1 MIQYILRR
9 LATAIITVLAAMV
22 LLFIIVQLIPGDFAT
37 IVLGPRA
44 TPAIVAKYKAKM
56 GLDQPI
62 YVQLGNFLFNTLRG
76 DLGRDVLT
84 HVPVSQLVLNV
95 LPHTFVLAFSS
106 LFFASLIGV
115 PLGIYSAAYRNT
127 VFDKITGVLAIS
139 LITVPDF
146 LKAIIFLL
154 IFTVFMRWFPAQG
167 AGEAGDL
174 LDQLWHLILPALAL
188 GLAWVGYIA
197 RLMRASVLEEL
208 TEDHVRTARSKGLSE
223 RIVVYKHASRAAL
236 IPVITYVGMGFGLL
250 LGGAVLIEIVF
261 HRPGLGFLIYNAIQ
275 TRNYPIV
282 QGGLI
287 VAVFAYALVQVIA
300 DLSHAFVDPR
310 IREGERL

>member
-1 MIQYILRR
+1 MTQFIIRR
-9 LATAIITVLAAMV
+9 FFTALITVIGAMV
-22 LLFIIVQLIPGDFAT
+22 ILFIVIQMIPGDFAT
-37 IVLGPRA
+37 NVLGPRA
-44 TPAIVAKYKAKM
+44 SEEIIAKYRAKM
-56 GLDQPI
+56 GLDQPV
-62 YVQLGNFLFNTLRG
+62 YVQLANFLFNTLRG
-76 DLGRDVLT
+76 DLGTDVLT
-84 HVPVSQLVLNV
+84 HVPVARLVLNV
-95 LPHTFVLAFSS
+95 LPHTFVLAFSA
-106 LFFASLIGV
+106 LLFASVIGI

-127 VFDKITGVLAIS
+127 LIDKASGIVSIS

-154 IFTVFMRWFPAQG
+154 VFTVFLRWFPAQG
-167 AGEAGDL
+167 AGESGDII
-174 LDQLWHLILPALAL
+174 DQLWHLILPALAL

-208 TEDHVRTARSKGLSE
+208 TTDHVRTARSKGLNE
-223 RIVVYKHASRAAL
+223 RVVIYKHASRAAL
-236 IPVITYVGMGFGLL
+236 IPVVTYIGMGFGLL

-287 VAVFAYALVQVIA
+287 VAVFAYAMIQVLA
-300 DLSHAFVDPR
+300 DVSHAFIDPR
-310 IREGERL
+310 IRE

>member
-1 MIQYILRR
+1 MTQYIIRR
-9 LATAIITVLAAMV
+9 LFTALITVVGAMV
-22 LLFIIVQLIPGDFAT
+22 ILFIVIQMIPGDFAT
-37 IVLGPRA
+37 NVLGPRA
-44 TPAIVAKYKAKM
+44 SDEIIEKYRAKM
-56 GLDQPI
+56 GLDKPV
-62 YVQLGNFLFNTLRG
+62 YVQLANFLYNTLRG
-76 DLGRDVLT
+76 DLGTDVLT
-84 HVPVSQLVLNV
+84 HVPVAQLVLNV
-95 LPHTFVLAFSS
+95 LPHTFVLAFSA
-106 LFFASLIGV
+106 LLFASIIGI

-127 VFDKITGVLAIS
+127 LFDKASGIVSIS

-154 IFTVFMRWFPAQG
+154 VFTVFLRWFPAQG
-167 AGEAGDL
+167 AGEPGDI
-174 LDQLWHLILPALAL
+174 LDQLWHLVLPALAL

-208 TEDHVRTARSKGLSE
+208 TTDHVRTARSKGLHE
-223 RIVVYKHASRAAL
+223 RIVIYKHASRAAL
-236 IPVITYVGMGFGLL
+236 IPVVTYIGMGFGLL

-287 VAVFAYALVQVIA
+287 VAVFAYAMIQVLA
-300 DLSHAFVDPR
+300 DLSHAFIDPR
-310 IREGERL
+310 IRE